1 MKPNTLTEQDRHIA
15 CNAEHYATTVRFR
28 DRTTH
33 TSKEDAMRRL
43 SDAGSGCLYAVAT
56 VAGCEVGA
64 LIATLKPN
72 TGWTYL

>member
-15 CNAEHYATTVRFR
+15 YNAEHYTTTVRFR
-28 DRTTH
+28 DRMEH
-33 TSKEDAMRRL
+33 PSKQDAMQRL
-43 SDAGSGCLYAVAT
+43 TDAGGGCLYAVAT